1 MSVPDLRSRP
11 VFMPV
16 ATIVGSVLAVLGL
29 LLVWIGSFSFRA
41 DRLDRNRMRVSS
53 PLAITGIISGVLGV
67 GIIVAAYIAT
77 YGV

>member
-16 ATIVGSVLAVLGL
+16 ATIVGSALAVLGL

-53 PLAITGIISGVLGV
+53 PLAITGIISGVLGI

>member
-1 MSVPDLRSRP
+1 M
-11 VFMPV
+11 FMPV
-16 ATIVGSVLAVLGL
+16 ATIVGSALAVLGL